1 MQSSNKALFSLVR
14 LGIGHRAEAL
24 TEPVNWNEV
33 QALAEK
39 QGLAA
44 VLVDG
49 IEILPVTQ
57 RPPKED
63 LLQLI
68 GQVVQSYEYRY
79 ELYRRAIAEL
89 AGFYREHGLKM
100 MVLKGYACSLDWP
113 KPEHR
118 PSGDIDIWLFG
129 KQEEGDFLLETEKDI
144 RVDKSHHHHTVFNW
158 KGFSVEN
165 HYDFINVFHHKS
177 NFQLESIF
185 KNLGLNDSCS
195 IELYNERVYLPS
207 PNLNALFLL
216 KHNMTDFAAFSMSLR
231 QLLDWGFFINNNCK
245 RIDWEWLLS
254 IIKEYHMMDFFNT
267 INAICVE
274 DLGFSSAIFPYI
286 QYHLDLKE
294 RFISDVLY
302 PKFPREEPSFY
313 ISRLIYKF
321 RRWLGNGWKHKIC
334 YNESML
340 SAFGS
345 GIKNHLFKPSC
356 RQE

>member
-1 MQSSNKALFSLVR
+1 MQASNKALFSLVR

-49 IEILPVTQ
+49 IEQLPDNQ

-63 LLQLI
+63 LLQMI
-68 GQVVQSYEYRY
+68 GQVVQGYEYRY
-79 ELYRRAIAEL
+79 ELYRRTIAEL

-100 MVLKGYACSLDWP
+100 MVLKGYACSIDWP

-118 PSGDIDIWLFG
+118 PCGDIDIWLFG
-129 KQEEGDFLLETEKDI
+129 KQKEGDFLLESEKQI
-144 RVDKSHHHHTVFNW
+144 KVDKSHHHHTVFNW

-177 NFQLESIF
+177 NFQLERIF
-185 KNLGLNDSCS
+185 KNLGSNDSCS
-195 IELYNERVYLPS
+195 IELYKERVYLPS

-231 QLLDWGFFINNNCK
+231 QLLDWAFFINNNCK

-254 IIKEYHMMDFFNT
+254 IFKEYHMMDFFNT

-274 DLGFSSAIFPYI
+274 DLGFSSTLFPNVQFNPY
-286 QYHLDLKE
+286 LKE
-294 RFISDVLY
+294 RILSDILY
-302 PKFPREEPSFY
+302 PRFPREEPSIF
-313 ISRLIYKF
+313 ILRIIYKF

-334 YNESML
+334 YNESMW
-340 SAFGS
+340 SAFWS
-345 GIKNHLFKPSC
+345 GMQNHLFKPT
-356 RQE
+356 